1 MVPGRLKDCKNKNSR
16 AVMSLESL
24 AGLPPERE
32 KEIIEKLAKRIVE
45 SGLGT
50 MAIMTLQSIVPLSF
64 AGTQV
69 GMVVGSPLL
78 MTLDLLGVK
87 VYEYAGLFAEST
99 RSRENVERLISRIE
113 DLMKAE
119 EEARKKE
126 RELRKRER
134 VSWLIK
140 LKRLLS

>member
-1 MVPGRLKDCKNKNSR
+1 VTL
-16 AVMSLESL
+16 LESI

-32 KEIIEKLAKRIVE
+32 KEIIEKLARRIVD

-50 MAIMTLQSIVPLSF
+50 MAVLTLQSIAPLSF

-99 RSRENVERLISRIE
+99 RSRENVERLICRIE
-113 DLMKAE
+113 ELMKVE
-119 EEARKKE
+119 EEAQKKAREAKKHE
-126 RELRKRER
+126 RG
-134 VSWLIK
+134 SWFIK
-140 LKRLLS
+140 LKNFLS

>member
-1 MVPGRLKDCKNKNSR
+1 ML
-16 AVMSLESL
+16 LESL

-32 KEIIEKLAKRIVE
+32 KEIIEKLARRIVG

-50 MAIMTLQSIVPLSF
+50 MAVMILQSIGPLSF

-69 GMVVGSPLL
+69 GLVVGSPML

-99 RSRENVERLISRIE
+99 RSRENVERLIQRIE
-113 DLMKAE
+113 ELMKAE
-119 EEARKKE
+119 EEDQKKAREAE
-126 RELRKRER
+126 RNER
-134 VSWLIK
+134 RSWLG
-140 LKRLLS
+140 RLRDFLT